1 MCPICNRV
9 PEIILHAVWEC
20 VAAQDVW
27 AGCPFRLLQKGLT
40 VQVSMLHLMEDLL
53 DKLPLDLLEFFM
65 VLCWLLWHRRN
76 HVVHGGFL
84 QDPGS
89 LVGRARSLLV
99 EFSDGR
105 SHLASLVF
113 PVSIGPSRQW
123 QPPVGSVYKLN
134 YDAAVFS
141 EFSASGVGVVIWN
154 GSGQVMAALSLKGPA
169 VMDSE

>member
-1 MCPICNRV
+1 M
-9 PEIILHAVWEC
+9 
-20 VAAQDVW
+20 
-27 AGCPFRLLQKGLT
+27 
-40 VQVSMLHLMEDLL
+40 

-89 LVGRARSLLV
+89 LVGCARSLLV
-99 EFSDGR
+99 EFSDGW
-105 SHLASLVF
+105 SHLASPVF
-113 PVSIGPSRQW
+113 PMSIGPSRQW